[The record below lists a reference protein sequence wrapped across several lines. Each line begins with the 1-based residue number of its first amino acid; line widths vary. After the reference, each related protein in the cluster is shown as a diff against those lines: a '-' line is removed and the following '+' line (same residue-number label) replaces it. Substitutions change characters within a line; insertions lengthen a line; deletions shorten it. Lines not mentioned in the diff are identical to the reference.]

1 MLLSFRRLP
10 THPPLPARF
19 ADSVLTNRRLP
30 ILLAIS
36 APETENLLPLSLAFG
51 LGVAATLL
59 TSLAFFRQRLKLAE
73 VRQLNRAASLQAE
86 AERDVG
92 ELRRQAE
99 HGLHQREL
107 ELTRRDAELSASRD
121 LTQHLRLDLERQEA
135 KLRRRADNL
144 EQLQHDLE
152 SRLLEHRARLEQVA
166 GLDSGQARVLL
177 LEDTRRLSAEELAEV
192 RREIIG
198 QGEAEIRDEA
208 RRLLLNTVQRLGT
221 SAAHEHAAT
230 IVHLPGAD
238 MKGRLIGREGRNIKT
253 FETLTGV
260 TLLIDDTPD
269 TVLVSCF
276 DPVRREIARVALEAL
291 LKDGRIHPASIE
303 DEVAKA
309 RDSVGAFVR
318 SKGEEACR
326 KLHLALPHPDI
337 LDLVGR
343 LHFRQSFNQNVLEH
357 SLEVAWLSSLLA
369 AELGLDPVLAKR
381 AGLFHDMGKA
391 VSHENEGSHA
401 HAAAELLARHGEDAR
416 VVNAVAAHH
425 HEVPGTSVF
434 AGLLVVADSLSAT
447 RPGARSEPMEAYV
460 RRLASLEKLVLA
472 QPGVKEAHVLQAGR
486 EVRVIVDPGVLTDE
500 DSRRLCRKLRHQIED
515 TLQYAAAI
523 KVTVIREQRFSDTAK

>member
-1 MLLSFRRLP
+1 MFFLTSI
-10 THPPLPARF
+10 
-19 ADSVLTNRRLP
+19 SV
-30 ILLAIS
+30 
-36 APETENLLPLSLAFG
+36 PETDQLLVLSTAFG
-51 LGVAATLL
+51 LGALAALL
-59 TSLAFFRQRLKLAE
+59 ATGAFVRQRLKLAE
-73 VRQLNRAASLQAE
+73 NQGTTRIQGAVSE
-86 AERDVG
+86 AQRDFG
-92 ELRRQAE
+92 EQRRQAE
-99 HGLHQREL
+99 LGLHQKEL
-107 ELTRRDAELSASRD
+107 ELARRDAETLAQLEHLQR
-121 LTQHLRLDLERQEA
+121 LRLDLELEET
-135 KLRRRADNL
+135 KLRKRSELVD
-144 EQLQHDLE
+144 QLQLDLE
-152 SRLLEHRARLEQVA
+152 KRLLEHRHRLEQLSA
-166 GLDSGQARVLL
+166 LDSAQAKKIL
-177 LEDTRRLSAEELAEV
+177 LEEVRRTAAEELVEI
-192 RREIIG
+192 RREVLS
-198 QGEAEIRDEA
+198 QGESEMRDEA

-221 SAAHEHAAT
+221 TAAHEHAAT
-230 IVHLPGAD
+230 IVHLPGTD
-238 MKGRLIGREGRNIKT
+238 MKGRLIGREGRNIKS

-318 SKGEEACR
+318 AKGEEACR
-326 KLHLALPHPDI
+326 KLHLTLPHPDI
-337 LDLVGR
+337 LDLIGR
-343 LHFRQSFNQNVLEH
+343 THFRQSFNQNVLEH
-357 SLEVAWLSSLLA
+357 SLEVAWMSSLLA
-369 AELGLDPVLAKR
+369 SELGLDPVLAKR

-391 VSHENEGSHA
+391 VSHEQENSHA
-401 HAAAELLARHGEDAR
+401 RIAAELLARHGEDPR

-425 HEVPGTSVF
+425 NEISGNSVY

-460 RRLASLEKLVLA
+460 RRLASLEKLVLS